1 MIEQTVFSFD
11 FDNTISRDP
20 KGFLAIMEALEM
32 RGHICYVVTARPSDL
47 YPEDLQFLK
56 DKGYRVFFTELKAKR
71 KYMQD
76 QGIEIDVWVDD
87 SPGAVLHD
95 YKGVSPYTFRDME
108 KKPND
113 STFEGK

>member
-1 MIEQTVFSFD
+1 MHQETVFAFD

-20 KGFLAIMEALEM
+20 EGFLKIMHTLEM
-32 RGHICYVVTARPSDL
+32 RGHVCYVVTARLSTMYPDDL
-47 YPEDLQFLK
+47 NFLK

-87 SPGAVLHD
+87 KPEAVYQDYTGAV
-95 YKGVSPYTFRDME
+95 PYTYRDMPKE
-108 KKPND
+108 RVD
-113 STFEGK
+113 D

>member
-71 KYMQD
+71 KYMRD

-87 SPGAVLHD
+87 SPGSRLRAGRLLL
-95 YKGVSPYTFRDME
+95 TART
-108 KKPND
+108 PN
-113 STFEGK
+113 KAMV